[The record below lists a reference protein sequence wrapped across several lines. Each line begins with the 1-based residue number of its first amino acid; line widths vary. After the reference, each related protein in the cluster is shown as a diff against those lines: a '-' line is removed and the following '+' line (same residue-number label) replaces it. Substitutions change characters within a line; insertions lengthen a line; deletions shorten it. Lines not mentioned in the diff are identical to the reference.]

1 MSLPPVDPAVTAE
14 AVAALPARLR
24 KRLDEA
30 VTQARGWPVET
41 AGDRVTVRP
50 DDQVYVVLTV
60 PVTDPADAVCSC
72 LLAPRCL
79 HRTAVLSAAPI
90 RAGGDESPAPTDDPA
105 ADSGPARA
113 GTAPPD
119 QPQPGAS
126 PTGDPGVSA
135 TQADAPGVSATQA
148 DVPGVS
154 AVQAD
159 AAHGLWVVA
168 ATILANGIAGAGA
181 VAQADLLRAV
191 HQARA
196 TGLHGPAA
204 AAIRV
209 VEHLRA
215 GRREEPAFRLADL
228 ADDLRELLAACHR
241 LAAGDGTVAGV
252 ARRDY
257 EPVGDLRL
265 YGLFC
270 EPIRAATG
278 HAGAVTY
285 LADPTGRLWVVSDVK
300 PSDRPATGSA
310 TRASVDLGE
319 VRLSHHALSRA
330 GLRAI
335 NAHASTVGRL
345 SHGRARQAVAAPG
358 AGWFDPPLD
367 ALWQTGLAAQVDRWL
382 AGTALPAHARP
393 AAHDLAFLDGTIL
406 GTDRRGLLLTLD
418 HPDAAQPD
426 PAARSDQTDKG
437 QTSTREPLTIV
448 VSAPHEDPSL
458 PYVTNLRVLGIHAIG
473 RRIRLVGRF
482 TGPRQVDG
490 LAFAARW
497 LRTGEPGHG
506 SPAHGSDSAH
516 GGSSGHGGDTGHVDL
531 GAIPLT
537 RADVAETVRARGNF
551 LSPGATFHTVAGRPV
566 LDPTPSPAPAAP
578 PLHLLRHQVERVAS
592 AGRSALLSGVDAD
605 ARRLADAHLGTAS
618 TVLAELG
625 AAGVRRTRDVFGRL
639 DPHDADRLARAWLTA
654 AVYEQAATRAT
665 TRQAWT
671 ADLC

>member
-90 RAGGDESPAPTDDPA
+90 RAGGDDPPAPTDDPA
-105 ADSGPARA
+105 SDSDPART

-119 QPQPGAS
+119 QPQPGG
-126 PTGDPGVSA
+126 PEVSA
-135 TQADAPGVSATQA
+135 A
-148 DVPGVS
+148 
-154 AVQAD
+154 QAD
-159 AAHGLWVVA
+159 AAQGLWVVA

-215 GRREEPAFRLADL
+215 GRRAEPAFRLADL

-300 PSDRPATGSA
+300 PSDRAATGSA

-367 ALWQTGLAAQVDRWL
+367 ALWQPSLAEQVDRWL
-382 AGTALPAHARP
+382 AGTVLPAHARP
-393 AAHDLAFLDGTIL
+393 AAHDLAFLDGTVL

-418 HPDAAQPD
+418 RPDAAP
-426 PAARSDQTDKG
+426 
-437 QTSTREPLTIV
+437 PLTVV
-448 VSAPHEDPSL
+448 VSAPHEDPAL
-458 PYVTNLRVLGIHAIG
+458 PYVTNLRVLGIHATG

-490 LAFAARW
+490 LAFSARW
-497 LRTGEPGHG
+497 LQAGATG
-506 SPAHGSDSAH
+506 DTAH
-516 GGSSGHGGDTGHVDL
+516 GGNTGHGGHGGHVDL
-531 GAIPLT
+531 GATPLT

-618 TVLAELG
+618 AVLTGLA

-665 TRQAWT
+665 TRQAWS
-671 ADLC
+671 APAPEAPPP